1 MQSQEVEE
9 DMILSGTLEVM
20 PIPRQGGLMILKV
33 GYLLHKAC
41 SQFALRRKIK
51 KT

>member
-20 PIPRQGGLMILKV
+20 PIPKQSGLMILKV
-33 GYLLHKAC
+33 GYLL
-41 SQFALRRKIK
+41 RKPAPSLLLGER
-51 KT
+51 